1 MKPQEIAKRDFMIW
15 DFTVKPV
22 QARLR
27 TTAASLAGAI
37 ALSAVVFH
45 AISPSPLS
53 TGAHD

>member
-1 MKPQEIAKRDFMIW
+1 VKPQEIAKRDFMIW